1 MRALAGI
8 VEVICRELAAHA
20 GGVSCVQNIEVGFQ
34 VRLHLVAGL
43 KHNVAVGQGFLGQG
57 SLGYNAV
64 LLAQGSSVFQ
74 VGVGSFHAGF
84 VAVHKGGKAGG
95 VSFHSI
101 LAGDQNAGYQLGAGN
116 FFPLFVHIQGNA
128 QAFDLSQC
136 AGHKGLGQHGDRAG
150 AGLQLSQSLGC
161 FAVEVKGHIVIRVN
175 TVFSQ
180 DVAQNI
186 FRGGTLAGCH
196 DGLALQVLHAV
207 HSLAVFHN
215 IQHAQGVDAGNLN
228 GAVGFLVQGCGQVS
242 GHSGC
247 VQLALYQLRHDFI
260 GLAVHFKVI
269 ISGIFACH
277 QVHKAHGGGAFQA
290 GNAQSIGGGQFLGFL
305 TGSGFRSSLG
315 DSFAG
320 SCTGCNRAGCRT
332 AAGGNGGSRKPPRDD
347 DDAPRKAKGRK
358 SGKKGSS
365 GKGGNGKKK
374 KKIRWWQILLIT
386 LLVIALIFG
395 GAFALIMGAITPAG
409 GNIKLNQLINT
420 PKEFQGKEF
429 NILVTGVDRSSTG
442 DLSAGAANDSN
453 VNDGMTDMILYVHFN
468 NETGEMKM
476 LQIPRDTMVTT
487 DASVSGNYRING
499 VAKTQGSDGNN
510 NMAALCELVADQY
523 KLPIDGFMTI
533 RLEMLTELV
542 DLFGGVEINVPMD
555 VDYAALGLG
564 DSVIHAGYQ
573 TLNGASMEFLLR
585 ARKIYPDGD
594 IGRLNMQR
602 QFYAALF
609 RKLKSIG
616 NIWDVAKLTPAV
628 LNYMETNLSASDLI
642 SFAISMLKI
651 DSSKIMICQMP
662 VISGP
667 QYNGQS
673 LLYPARQADADLLN
687 QYFRENTGPV
697 DASQLN
703 LCDNVIDLSGYTATD
718 PNIQQMGG
726 LMAEADDAQKN
737 ENLDGSNQVTDI
749 MASESTAESESTDTD
764 STDTESQP
772 AA

>member
-1 MRALAGI
+1 MRPFLLFYLCVFVQRHNCTNRA
-8 VEVICRELAAHA
+8 ERTPSPSPRE
-20 GGVSCVQNIEVGFQ
+20 GRDG
-34 VRLHLVAGL
+34 
-43 KHNVAVGQGFLGQG
+43 
-57 SLGYNAV
+57 
-64 LLAQGSSVFQ
+64 
-74 VGVGSFHAGF
+74 AGF
-84 VAVHKGGKAGG
+84 V
-95 VSFHSI
+95 
-101 LAGDQNAGYQLGAGN
+101 
-116 FFPLFVHIQGNA
+116 
-128 QAFDLSQC
+128 
-136 AGHKGLGQHGDRAG
+136 
-150 AGLQLSQSLGC
+150 
-161 FAVEVKGHIVIRVN
+161 
-175 TVFSQ
+175 
-180 DVAQNI
+180 
-186 FRGGTLAGCH
+186 
-196 DGLALQVLHAV
+196 
-207 HSLAVFHN
+207 
-215 IQHAQGVDAGNLN
+215 N
-228 GAVGFLVQGCGQVS
+228 G
-242 GHSGC
+242 
-247 VQLALYQLRHDFI
+247 
-260 GLAVHFKVI
+260 
-269 ISGIFACH
+269 
-277 QVHKAHGGGAFQA
+277 
-290 GNAQSIGGGQFLGFL
+290 
-305 TGSGFRSSLG
+305 
-315 DSFAG
+315 
-320 SCTGCNRAGCRT
+320 
-332 AAGGNGGSRKPPRDD
+332 AAGGNGGSRKPPRDE

-487 DASVSGNYRING
+487 DASVSGNFRING

>member
-1 MRALAGI
+1 MSEPRKLYTGSASGGLDQEQYEAARRRAQQLAEQNARRRTVQQPMRTAQGRHISQRPAAQPAPQP
-8 VEVICRELAAHA
+8 VQEPVQEPVQQPAPQPEAPRELTYAQRQAMAYRAAAERKYGDTLQFQVQRPRRTVNRPADAEQQARQAANRLYEQPADRQPAAAPRTQVRQMDLNGVQGSKPMYNYDAAAGGIQMEEAAAQPRRAKHADAPQPAAH
-20 GGVSCVQNIEVGFQ
+20 
-34 VRLHLVAGL
+34 
-43 KHNVAVGQGFLGQG
+43 K
-57 SLGYNAV
+57 
-64 LLAQGSSVFQ
+64 
-74 VGVGSFHAGF
+74 
-84 VAVHKGGKAGG
+84 
-95 VSFHSI
+95 
-101 LAGDQNAGYQLGAGN
+101 
-116 FFPLFVHIQGNA
+116 P
-128 QAFDLSQC
+128 
-136 AGHKGLGQHGDRAG
+136 
-150 AGLQLSQSLGC
+150 
-161 FAVEVKGHIVIRVN
+161 
-175 TVFSQ
+175 
-180 DVAQNI
+180 
-186 FRGGTLAGCH
+186 
-196 DGLALQVLHAV
+196 
-207 HSLAVFHN
+207 
-215 IQHAQGVDAGNLN
+215 
-228 GAVGFLVQGCGQVS
+228 
-242 GHSGC
+242 
-247 VQLALYQLRHDFI
+247 
-260 GLAVHFKVI
+260 
-269 ISGIFACH
+269 
-277 QVHKAHGGGAFQA
+277 
-290 GNAQSIGGGQFLGFL
+290 
-305 TGSGFRSSLG
+305 
-315 DSFAG
+315 
-320 SCTGCNRAGCRT
+320 RT
-332 AAGGNGGSRKPPRDD
+332 AAGGNGGSRKPPRDE
-347 DDAPRKAKGRK
+347 DDAPHKAKGRK
-358 SGKKGSS
+358 SGKKGGS

-487 DASVSGNYRING
+487 DASVSGNFRING
-499 VAKTQGSDGNN
+499 VAKTQGSDSNN

-523 KLPIDGFMTI
+523 KLPIDGFITI

-718 PNIQQMGG
+718 PKIQQMGG

-737 ENLDGSNQVTDI
+737 DNLDGSNQVTDI

>member
-1 MRALAGI
+1 MSEPRKLYTGSASGGLDQEQYEAARRRAQQLAEQNARRRTVQQPMRTAQGRHISQRPVVTEQPAPAPEPP
-8 VEVICRELAAHA
+8 VQERAQQAAPAPEKPRELTYAQRQAMAYRAAAERRYGDTLQFQVQRPRRTVNRPPEPEQRTRQAAAQLYEQPAAH
-20 GGVSCVQNIEVGFQ
+20 
-34 VRLHLVAGL
+34 
-43 KHNVAVGQGFLGQG
+43 K
-57 SLGYNAV
+57 
-64 LLAQGSSVFQ
+64 
-74 VGVGSFHAGF
+74 
-84 VAVHKGGKAGG
+84 
-95 VSFHSI
+95 
-101 LAGDQNAGYQLGAGN
+101 
-116 FFPLFVHIQGNA
+116 P
-128 QAFDLSQC
+128 
-136 AGHKGLGQHGDRAG
+136 
-150 AGLQLSQSLGC
+150 
-161 FAVEVKGHIVIRVN
+161 
-175 TVFSQ
+175 
-180 DVAQNI
+180 
-186 FRGGTLAGCH
+186 
-196 DGLALQVLHAV
+196 
-207 HSLAVFHN
+207 
-215 IQHAQGVDAGNLN
+215 
-228 GAVGFLVQGCGQVS
+228 
-242 GHSGC
+242 
-247 VQLALYQLRHDFI
+247 
-260 GLAVHFKVI
+260 
-269 ISGIFACH
+269 
-277 QVHKAHGGGAFQA
+277 
-290 GNAQSIGGGQFLGFL
+290 
-305 TGSGFRSSLG
+305 
-315 DSFAG
+315 
-320 SCTGCNRAGCRT
+320 RT

-395 GAFALIMGAITPAG
+395 GALALIMGAITPAG

-523 KLPIDGFMTI
+523 KLPIDGFVTI

-542 DLFGGVEINVPMD
+542 DLFGGVEINVPVD

-718 PNIQQMGG
+718 PKIQQMGG

-737 ENLDGSNQVTDI
+737 DNLDGSNQVTDI

>member
-1 MRALAGI
+1 MSEPRKLYTGSASGGLDQEQYEAARRRAQQLAEQNARRRTVQQPMRTAQGRHISQRPAAQPAPQP
-8 VEVICRELAAHA
+8 VQEPVQEPVQQPAPQPEAPRELTYAQRQAMAYRAAAERKYGDTLQFQVQRPRRTVNRPADAEQQARQAANRLYEQPADRKPAAAPRTQVRQMDLNGVQGSKPMYNYDAAAGGIQMEEAAAQPRRAKHADAPQPAAH
-20 GGVSCVQNIEVGFQ
+20 
-34 VRLHLVAGL
+34 
-43 KHNVAVGQGFLGQG
+43 K
-57 SLGYNAV
+57 
-64 LLAQGSSVFQ
+64 
-74 VGVGSFHAGF
+74 
-84 VAVHKGGKAGG
+84 
-95 VSFHSI
+95 
-101 LAGDQNAGYQLGAGN
+101 
-116 FFPLFVHIQGNA
+116 P
-128 QAFDLSQC
+128 
-136 AGHKGLGQHGDRAG
+136 
-150 AGLQLSQSLGC
+150 
-161 FAVEVKGHIVIRVN
+161 
-175 TVFSQ
+175 
-180 DVAQNI
+180 
-186 FRGGTLAGCH
+186 
-196 DGLALQVLHAV
+196 
-207 HSLAVFHN
+207 
-215 IQHAQGVDAGNLN
+215 
-228 GAVGFLVQGCGQVS
+228 
-242 GHSGC
+242 
-247 VQLALYQLRHDFI
+247 
-260 GLAVHFKVI
+260 
-269 ISGIFACH
+269 
-277 QVHKAHGGGAFQA
+277 
-290 GNAQSIGGGQFLGFL
+290 
-305 TGSGFRSSLG
+305 
-315 DSFAG
+315 
-320 SCTGCNRAGCRT
+320 RT
-332 AAGGNGGSRKPPRDD
+332 AAGGNGGSRKPPRDED
-347 DDAPRKAKGRK
+347 DVPHKAKGRK

-395 GAFALIMGAITPAG
+395 GAFALIMGAIAPEG

-420 PKEFQGKEF
+420 PKEFQGKELNF
-429 NILVTGVDRSSTG
+429 LMIGIDRSTQKEGDDLNDAGVD
-442 DLSAGAANDSN
+442 
-453 VNDGMTDMILYVHFN
+453 DGNTDMILYVHFN

-487 DASVSGNYRING
+487 DRSVSGNYRINNI
-499 VAKTQGSDGNN
+499 AKTQAADSDSM
-510 NMAALCELVADQY
+510 NMAALCEQISNMY
-523 KLPIDGFMTI
+523 QLPLDGYMTI
-533 RLEMLTELV
+533 RLEMLVQLV
-542 DLFGGVEINVPMD
+542 DTFGGIELYVPQEMD
-555 VDYAALGLG
+555 YKGSHLDQ
-564 DSVIHAGYQ
+564 GYQ
-573 TLNGASMEFLLR
+573 TLNGDACEFLLR
-585 ARKIYPDGD
+585 TRHVYNNGD

-602 QFYAALF
+602 QFYSALF
-609 RKLKSIG
+609 RRLKSIG

-726 LMAEADDAQKN
+726 LMAAADDAQKN